1 LRKKGFLL
9 GVATLLSVST
19 FFYSCKNDEERLGL
33 AGGNDP
39 DVIVIDTFTVLT
51 RTVAEDSFAT
61 HRLSLN
67 ILGATN
73 STTYGKNTAAVVVN
87 FGLPDI
93 TNFEFPA
100 GSVVDS
106 VFLVMQYAGETL
118 YDGDLNTALNFKA
131 FELNDK
137 VYLDSVYYSDRVFDF
152 NPTPINNS
160 TATFNLTDS
169 VTVTFNGE
177 TKKQAP
183 QLRLKLDNST
193 FGSKL
198 VGGNAA
204 NFASNTAFKDFIRG
218 IRVAIDNSTLGANDG
233 VAAYLSLLNNN
244 SGIHVFYNDTQSVV
258 FPINDG
264 SAIVSTY
271 DHDFTG
277 TPIQNQI
284 NNPADYNICY
294 LQSMAGSRI
303 RVDIPGLHKI
313 VNDDNYAV
321 VGAFIEFTPDIGGVG
336 AGFEEPSRLLFLTRD
351 SNNKSTLV
359 VDAINE
365 PSIYNGNYNSSEMKY
380 TFGFPRHVQLIQSE
394 LKRTGVNINKGF
406 FIRIPSDRPITAGR
420 LAVNTQKNTP
430 RGIRFKLHVI
440 KVR

>member
-1 LRKKGFLL
+1 MRRKGFLF

-51 RTVAEDSFAT
+51 RTVKEDSFAT

-67 ILGATN
+67 ILGAIN
-73 STTYGKNTAAVVVN
+73 NTTYGKNSADVVVN

-93 TNFEFPA
+93 TNFEFPS

-106 VFLVMQYAGETL
+106 VFLVLEYGGETL
-118 YDGDLNTALNFKA
+118 FDGDLNTGLNFNA
-131 FELNDK
+131 YELTEQ
-137 VYLDSVYYSDRVFDF
+137 VYLDSVYYSDRVFNF
-152 NPTPINNS
+152 NPTPISNVN
-160 TATFNLTDS
+160 TTFKLTDS
-169 VTVTFNGE
+169 VEVTFNGSS
-177 TKKQAP
+177 KKQAP
-183 QLRLKLDNST
+183 QLRLKLDNTT

-198 VGGNAA
+198 IGGSAA
-204 NFASNTAFKDFIRG
+204 NFASNTAFKDFIKG
-218 IRVAIDNSTLGANDG
+218 VRVAVNNSTLGANDG
-233 VAAYLSLLNNN
+233 VAAFLDLLNNN

-271 DHDFTG
+271 NHDFAG
-277 TPIQNQI
+277 TPIENQI
-284 NNPADYNICY
+284 NNPGDYNICY

-303 RVDIPGLHKI
+303 RVDIPGLQNI
-313 VNDDNYAV
+313 ALDNKYAV

-336 AGFEEPSRLLFLTRD
+336 AGFDEPSRLLFLTRD
-351 SNNKSTLV
+351 TNNKSTLV

-365 PSIYNGNYNSSEMKY
+365 PGIYNGNYNSSEMKY
-380 TFGFPRHVQLIQSE
+380 EFGFPRHVQLIQSE
-394 LKRTGVNINKGF
+394 LKRTGVNLNQGF

>member
-1 LRKKGFLL
+1 M
-9 GVATLLSVST
+9 ATLLSVST

-67 ILGATN
+67 ILGALN
-73 STTYGKNTAAVVVN
+73 STTFGKNSSDLVVN
-87 FGLPDI
+87 FGLPNI

-106 VFLVMQYAGETL
+106 IFLVLQYAGDEQ
-118 YDGDLNTALNFKA
+118 YDGDLSTNLNFEA
-131 FELNDK
+131 YELTQQ
-137 VYLDSVYYSDRVFDF
+137 VYLDSVYFSDRVFTI
-152 NPTPINNS
+152 NPTAISNS
-160 TATFNLTDS
+160 STSFNLTDS
-169 VTVTFNGE
+169 VEVSFNGNTE
-177 TKKQAP
+177 KQAP
-183 QLRLKLDNST
+183 QLRLKLDNAT
-193 FGSKL
+193 FGNKL
-198 VGGNAA
+198 VGGSAA
-204 NFASNTAFKDFIRG
+204 DFASNTAFKDFIKG
-218 IRVAIDNSTLGANDG
+218 IRVTVNNSTLGANDG
-233 VAAYLSLLNNN
+233 AAAFLNLLNNN
-244 SGIHVFYNDTQSVV
+244 SGIHVFYNDTSSVV

-271 DHDFTG
+271 NHDFAG
-277 TPIQNQI
+277 TPIENQI
-284 NNPADYNICY
+284 NNPADYNTCY

-303 RVDIPGLHKI
+303 RVDIPGLQNI
-313 VNDDNYAV
+313 ALGDNYAV

-365 PSIYNGNYNSSEMKY
+365 PNIYNGNYNSSEMKY
-380 TFGFPRHVQLIQSE
+380 SFGFPRHVQLIQSE
-394 LKRTGVNINKGF
+394 LKQTGVNLNQGF

-420 LAVNTQKNTP
+420 LAVNTQKNVN